1 DEDMILALARIQEIH
16 GGCVIVADGK
26 FLAEMPLTIGGLMT
40 HAPAQQA
47 KEQLSGLHSALK
59 TLNPTLDFHF
69 LLTFSFVALPVIPA
83 LKLTDTGL
91 FDVTTCQHISVEA

>member
-1 DEDMILALARIQEIH
+1 MRIWSWRLHAFRKSKGLCDRCGWPNSSGDAINHWWLDDRCTSSTGKGRLA
-16 GGCVIVADGK
+16 
-26 FLAEMPLTIGGLMT
+26 
-40 HAPAQQA
+40 
-47 KEQLSGLHSALK
+47 GLHRALK

-91 FDVTTCQHISVEA
+91 FDVTTFQHISVEA